1 VQRVQEIEMS
11 NARLGSDATEGA
23 ATHVINLLKEALAI
37 IDGWN
42 LPNLGARLQEVIEAV
57 EQAMPL

>member
-1 VQRVQEIEMS
+1 MS
-11 NARLGSDATEGA
+11 NALLGSDATEGA